1 LCNKIYEG
9 KIMKPEA
16 CRRCIGRAETAEEV
30 LAILNSPPEKCAN
43 CSDAAVLRVVCEQ
56 YQMRTPHWW
65 LVDGALAVPIWVVEL
80 LNHHV
85 DFTPQPAPINRRE
98 TAIA

>member
-1 LCNKIYEG
+1 
-9 KIMKPEA
+9 MKTET

-30 LAILNSPPEKCAN
+30 LAILNSTPVKCAN

-56 YQMRTPHWW
+56 YQMRAPHWW

-85 DFTPQPAPINRRE
+85 DVTPQPVRTPARE
-98 TAIA
+98 VATA